1 MAQTANTITA
11 NIADKVIDNGVF
23 KMNWNTGK
31 LEACQECPELPKGTI
46 IHAYGA
52 YMSHTRWAMTGEGR
66 ECVKLSENDADT
78 YFSNPFHTLDKYAEP
93 VAKKFGIGFYYDL
106 DATPATDEE
115 IAAAIER
122 GRAFLKQQEDEKA
135 EAARAWDQGVAET
148 RAKYAGQFEERPGA
162 GYGYAVHV
170 AKNVRKD
177 LARNF
182 PGFKFSVRKYGFDE
196 IRIEWTDGPT
206 VAEVEAVA
214 GKHKETAERDRWN
227 DDLWDYTET
236 YFTAVFGGVRYIWYD
251 RDISKE
257 RTDAKKAEIE
267 AVCPATAG
275 EGFHESKMDETPG
288 AWDMWNRF
296 DLHGSGLYW
305 YTSEGVARV
314 VLSRESFYTAPE
326 KKAEGETKGE
336 ARSIEAAGLVLVD
349 YSEKALAITGDTKPH
364 AETLKGLGG
373 RFNARL
379 SCGPGWVFS
388 KTKAGEIREAL
399 GLSL

>member
-1 MAQTANTITA
+1 MAQITA

-31 LEACQECPELPKGTI
+31 LERCQDCPDLPKGTI

-122 GRAFLKQQEDEKA
+122 GRAFLKQQEEEKA
-135 EAARAWDQGVAET
+135 EAAMEWEAGVAAV
-148 RAKYAGQFEERPGA
+148 RAQYAGQFEERPGT

-170 AKNVRKD
+170 AKNIRKD

-182 PGFKFSVRKYGFDE
+182 PGVKFSVRKYSFDS
-196 IRIEWTDGPT
+196 IYIDWTDGPSE
-206 VAEVEAVA
+206 AEVKAVA
-214 GKHKETAERDRWN
+214 GKHQEACSRDRWN
-227 DDLWDYTET
+227 DDLWDYKDT
-236 YFTAVFGGVRYIWYD
+236 YFTAVFGGVQSIWYS

-257 RTDAKKAEIE
+257 RTEALKAEIE

-275 EGFHESKMDETPG
+275 EGFHQSKMDETPG

-296 DLHGSGLYW
+296 DLHGRGLYW
-305 YTSEGVARV
+305 YNSESVARV
-314 VLSRESFYTAPE
+314 VLSGRSFYQAPE
-326 KKAEGETKGE
+326 KKAGEEKKKGE
-336 ARSIEAAGLVLVD
+336 AQPVATDGLQLVD
-349 YSEKALAITGDTKPH
+349 YSEKALAIIGDTKPH
-364 AETLKGLGG
+364 AETLKRLGG

-379 SCGPGWVFS
+379 SCGAGWIFS
-388 KTKAGEIREAL
+388 KGKAGEIRDAL
-399 GLSL
+399 GLAL

>member
-1 MAQTANTITA
+1 MAQITA
-11 NIADKVIDNGVF
+11 NIADKVIDNGTF

-31 LEACQECPELPKGTI
+31 LERIQDCPELPKGTI

-52 YMSHTRWAMTGEGR
+52 FMSYSRWAMTGEGR

-78 YFSNPFHTLDKYAEP
+78 YFSNPFHTLDKYTEP

-122 GRAFLKQQEDEKA
+122 GRAFLKQQEEEKA
-135 EAARAWDQGVAET
+135 EAARAWEAGVAET
-148 RAKYAGQFEERPGA
+148 RAKYAGQFEERPGT

-182 PGFKFSVRKYGFDE
+182 PGVKFSVRKYGFDE

-227 DDLWDYTET
+227 DDLWDYKET

-257 RTDAKKAEIE
+257 RTEAKKAEIE

-275 EGFHESKMDETPG
+275 EGFHQSKMDETPG
-288 AWDMWNRF
+288 AWEMYSRF
-296 DLHGSGLYW
+296 NLHGCGLYW

-314 VLSRESFYTAPE
+314 VLSRESFYQAPE
-326 KKAEGETKGE
+326 KKAGEEKKGE

-349 YSEKALAITGDTKPH
+349 YSEKALAITGDTKPV
-364 AETLKGLGG
+364 ADTLKGLGG

-388 KTKAGEIREAL
+388 KSKAGEIREAL